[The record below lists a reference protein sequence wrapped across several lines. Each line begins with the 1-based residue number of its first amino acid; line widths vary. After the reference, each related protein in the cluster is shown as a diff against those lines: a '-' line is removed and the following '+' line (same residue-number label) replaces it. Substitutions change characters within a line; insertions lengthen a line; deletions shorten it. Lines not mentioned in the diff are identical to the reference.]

1 MRILETKGDFILG
14 QTSRD
19 FVVINIKGTYENHS
33 HFETKDGAK
42 KCITLINKNI
52 MPKSKFLRQ
61 AALRLLGR
69 VKFLELREPKQKDKY
84 YNKSCIR

>member
-42 KCITLINKNI
+42 KCITLINKSESTYFI
-52 MPKSKFLRQ
+52 
-61 AALRLLGR
+61 
-69 VKFLELREPKQKDKY
+69 RECLVEII
-84 YNKSCIR
+84 SLV